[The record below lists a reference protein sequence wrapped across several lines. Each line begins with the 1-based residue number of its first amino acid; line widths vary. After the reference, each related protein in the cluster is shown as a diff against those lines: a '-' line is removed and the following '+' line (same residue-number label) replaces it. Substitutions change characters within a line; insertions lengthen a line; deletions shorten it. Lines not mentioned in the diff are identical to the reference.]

1 MENII
6 LGHEP
11 TKGPSLD
18 FKKAREQ
25 IVNLSKQYGL
35 DIDPDAK
42 ISDITVAQQQRVE
55 IMKVL
60 YRGADILIFD
70 EPTAVLTPQEIV
82 EFIKI
87 MKNLAKEGKSII
99 LITHKLKEIKES
111 ADRVTVI
118 RAGKS
123 IQTVD
128 VADADDEQLAEMM
141 VGHHVNFKLDKPDI
155 DLGKEVLQVKD
166 LHVKEDRGTEAV
178 KGLSFT
184 IHGGEVLGLA
194 GIDGNGQDELVEAI
208 TGLRHV
214 ESGSVMI
221 NGQDLTNKPVR
232 EITESGVAHIPA
244 DRQSTA
250 DLKPAAVR
258 KHGSADLLQAALL
271 QARHHERKGH
281 PGTCREL
288 IKKFDVRTTSEQL
301 PASDLSGG
309 N

>member
-1 MENII
+1 MSILSGLLEPTSGEIYVRGEKVNISGPNVATSLGIGMVHQHFMLAQAFTVLENII
-6 LGHEP
+6 LGHET
-11 TKGPSLD
+11 TKGLALD
-18 FKKAREQ
+18 FKTAREK
-25 IVNLSKQYGL
+25 ILALSKQYGL
-35 DIDPDAK
+35 AIDPDAK

-55 IMKVL
+55 ILKVL

-70 EPTAVLTPQEIV
+70 EPTAVLTPQEIT

-123 IQTVD
+123 IQTVS
-128 VADADDEQLAEMM
+128 VADANDEQLAEMM
-141 VGHHVNFKLDKPDI
+141 VGHHVNFKLDKAPLN
-155 DLGKEVLQVKD
+155 LGKNILEVKD
-166 LHVKEDRGTEAV
+166 LHVNEDRGTDAV
-178 KGLSFT
+178 KGLSFN
-184 IHGGEVLGLA
+184 IRGGEILGLA

-214 ESGSVMI
+214 EGGQVVI

-232 EITESGVAHIPA
+232 QITEAGVGHIPA
-244 DRQSTA
+244 
-250 DLKPAAVR
+250 
-258 KHGSADLLQAALL
+258 
-271 QARHHERKGH
+271 
-281 PGTCREL
+281 
-288 IKKFDVRTTSEQL
+288 
-301 PASDLSGG
+301 G